1 MQKHPHQRRLT
12 AQEGQSLIAVWHG
25 RDTGQTRSA
34 FCQEHGVGPWVLRY
48 WLRRASIKAAPGF
61 VEITTAPRNPV
72 LEVAVGDA
80 LVQVRRGFDPGL
92 LRSVVAALAAEES
105 VSC

>member
-1 MQKHPHQRRLT
+1 MQKARPQRHLT
-12 AQEGQSLIAVWHG
+12 PQEGQSIIAAWHG
-25 RDTGQTRSA
+25 RKTGQTRSA

-48 WLRRASIKAAPGF
+48 WLRRPSTQPSPGF
-61 VEITTAPRNPV
+61 VEIKPVPHSQV

-92 LRSVVAALAAEES
+92 LRSVVAALAVEES
-105 VSC
+105 SPC